1 MLTPSLEDSHER
13 SAKASGVEHHA
24 LFHEDKIDE
33 IFCATAPLTLAVRS
47 CVGMDLLRDVLFERQ
62 DRHFGRSDVGE
73 GQKVLSA
80 DGFRLPFQG
89 V

>member
-1 MLTPSLEDSHER
+1 MTPPFEDSHER
-13 SAKASGVEHHA
+13 PAKACRVQHHE
-24 LFHEDKIDE
+24 LLNEDKIDE
-33 IFCATAPLTLAVRS
+33 IFCATTLLTLAVSS
-47 CVGMDLLRDVLFERQ
+47 CVRMNLLRDVLFERQ
-62 DRHFGRSDVGE
+62 DRHFDRSDVGE